1 MEDAKVYELP
11 KSSLKFSGTTL
22 SRHEGGALV
31 ADHSLA
37 DLHEVVL
44 RYGRNEGD
52 VFLFCFF
59 GTLLALS
66 GAGFYFW
73 GWRDGSTLWQILFGL
88 GGFLCLAVLGLGLSS
103 RTLFLDLRGKLGE
116 LTYPISDDAVT
127 AEAFFSELREHAQAQ
142 RLIIAFRIQR

>member
-1 MEDAKVYELP
+1 MEEDKVYQLP

-22 SRHEGGALV
+22 SRHDGTTLV
-31 ADHSLA
+31 AAHSLA

-44 RYGRNEGD
+44 RYGRTEGD

-73 GWRDGSTLWQILFGL
+73 GWRAGSMLWEILFGL
-88 GGFLCLAVLGLGLSS
+88 SSFFALAVLGMGLTS
-103 RTLFLDLRGKLGE
+103 RALFLDLRGKLGE
-116 LTYPISDDAVT
+116 LTYPVSDDAVT
-127 AEAFFSELREHAQAQ
+127 AEAFFAELREHAQAQ

>member
-1 MEDAKVYELP
+1 MDEAKVYELP

-22 SRHEGGALV
+22 SRHDGAALV
-31 ADHSLA
+31 ADHALA

-52 VFLFCFF
+52 VFCFCFF

-66 GAGFYFW
+66 GVGFYFW
-73 GWRDGSTLWQILFGL
+73 GWRAGSMLWGTLFGL
-88 GGFLCLAVLGLGLSS
+88 SGFFALAFIGMGLTS
-103 RTLFLDLRGKLGE
+103 RALFLDLRGKLGK

-127 AEAFFSELREHAQAQ
+127 AEAFFAELREHAQAQ